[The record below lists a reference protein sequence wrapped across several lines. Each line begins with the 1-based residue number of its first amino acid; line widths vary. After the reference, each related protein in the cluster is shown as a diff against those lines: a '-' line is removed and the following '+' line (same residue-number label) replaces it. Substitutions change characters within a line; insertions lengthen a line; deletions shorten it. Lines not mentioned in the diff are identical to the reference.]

1 MLILNLTHI
10 LNIGMNIQD
19 LGRNLS
25 LTGRTFKENMMKI
38 FFIMLFLISG
48 SMFPH
53 ASPYGN
59 NEFNLDFEVTND
71 FSLVSVKHNHSMFSV
86 NVKRVAN
93 DQLSLEKSKP
103 VENELDRIT
112 LKSIPIGNLFLEFY
126 DNSSKKIITLPAQEL
141 RSFSSHDSDVNELE
155 VKGESR
161 IYQIKIPNISS
172 LSYAN
177 IILKES
183 DEKFR
188 EIYSFEFESNSILM
202 KSDFL
207 KF

>member
-1 MLILNLTHI
+1 MKKLFIL
-10 LNIGMNIQD
+10 
-19 LGRNLS
+19 
-25 LTGRTFKENMMKI
+25 
-38 FFIMLFLISG
+38 LFLISG
-48 SMFPH
+48 TVFPH
-53 ASPYGN
+53 ASPFSN
-59 NEFNLDFEVTND
+59 NQFNFNFEVTND
-71 FSLVSVKHNHSMFSV
+71 FSFVRVKQNNSMFSV
-86 NVKRVAN
+86 NVKKVN
-93 DQLSLEKSKP
+93 KDQLSLEKSKP
-103 VENELDRIT
+103 VENELDMIT

-126 DNSSKKIITLPAQEL
+126 DNSSKKIITVPAQEL

>member
-1 MLILNLTHI
+1 
-10 LNIGMNIQD
+10 MNIQD

-93 DQLSLEKSKP
+93 DQLSLERSKS
-103 VENELDRIT
+103 VGNELDRIT
-112 LKSIPIGNLFLEFY
+112 LKSIPIGALFLEFY

-141 RSFSSHDSDVNELE
+141 RSFSSHDSDVNALE
-155 VKGESR
+155 VEGKSK
-161 IYQIKIPNISS
+161 IYQIKIPNIST
-172 LSYAN
+172 LGFAN

-183 DEKFR
+183 DVEFR
-188 EIYSFEFESNSILM
+188 EIYSFEFVSNLAT
-202 KSDFL
+202 KKEGFL